1 MADEFDFS
9 EMIEIAGATELADA
23 QSIKQAL
30 PIAYVLDHYGTSI
43 ASASED
49 KLMAICPFHK
59 NGQENTPSFSVFSE
73 GFSRW
78 GCWACPDQGDVI
90 DLIQK
95 FEPELS
101 FMEACDKA
109 REIYTE
115 MDDSDWEGPTETKKR
130 KPPPSPEDIQRV
142 IERSK
147 ENLKM
152 ELVEELIAQKRKKD
166 GPDSNRFSADFLV
179 KQFHIGTW
187 ANWIVIP
194 YYDTDGNLSTFKHR
208 TPKRPP
214 FALDGSVFDG
224 LVYNGWRT
232 DMLDADILIVEGESD
247 TWNAQYEVGDTFR
260 VLGLPTGAGSK
271 LKTLIQSGVFRNKV
285 VYLALDMDEAG
296 RAGIKK
302 LAADLTAA
310 GANVRIVP
318 LPAKKDVSM
327 VAAQLRSLISRARA
341 IVEAPSGLRVT
352 DKGYVRAN
360 SEAAA
365 PISNFVFVPTRELLG
380 PDGVAYEGIL
390 KPGGEEVILSS
401 YDLSGKNRIV
411 NWAMKQG
418 RSWYGSDRDA
428 VILLGMLQA
437 DGVFLPVGRM
447 ATVAGLHEGHF
458 VWPGGVIGEDHWKFV
473 PPTADS
479 HLEDDIKIKPGA
491 WSPNYIH
498 ILRSIHKKTITD
510 PILAWLA
517 VAPLRSLLKEF
528 PILAISGPHGSGKT
542 RTLETI
548 LWGFTGTYIANT
560 LTATS
565 PHAVT
570 SSFAATN
577 GFPEVFEEY
586 RNGARDDAKMVFQQL
601 ARDSYTMQKSQ
612 KGGMKG
618 NWAELTSIIPT
629 APVIVSGEDM
639 FTEGSH
645 VERMIMIQMYKDGM
659 NPDAFATAN
668 SWRNNGLPYAY
679 LTWLHKSLQDGT
691 FAKLTIEPAGP
702 ADLSQRQRIN
712 IGILHLG
719 WKLLQM
725 FMEDAD
731 DSLGHPN
738 FSLVISE
745 LREANEHTPIEDAM
759 HWCLGEV
766 DAGGI
771 IMIGKDGMV
780 RIKVEN
786 FVSFIQEKKKRG
798 DLSFM
803 LPGGAKSVEKYLK
816 LRYGA
821 VEKTEMVGPLIQK
834 YLVFEFSKIAR

>member
-1 MADEFDFS
+1 MDFNFN
-9 EMIEIAGATELADA
+9 ELTEIASAVELADA

-30 PIAYVLDHYGTSI
+30 PIAYVLSHYGTDI
-43 ASASED
+43 ATAGED
-49 KLMAICPFHK
+49 KLMAFCPFHK
-59 NGQENTPSFSVFSE
+59 DGQETTASFSVFSE
-73 GFSRW
+73 NFTRW
-78 GCWACPDQGDVI
+78 GCWACADQGDVI

-101 FMEACDKA
+101 FIEACDKA
-109 REIYTE
+109 RELYSE
-115 MDDSDWEGPTETKKR
+115 MEDSDWTGPTETKPR
-130 KPPPSPEDIQRV
+130 KEPPSPEDVQRV

-147 ENLKM
+147 ENVKI
-152 ELVEELIAQKRKKD
+152 ELIEELIAVKRKKD
-166 GPDSNRFSADFLV
+166 GPDSNRFPASFLV
-179 KQFHIGTW
+179 EQFDIGTW
-187 ANWIVIP
+187 GNWIVIP
-194 YYDTDGNLSTFKHR
+194 YYDMDGGLSTFKHR
-208 TPKRPP
+208 TPTRPP
-214 FALDGSVFDG
+214 FSLDGAKFDE

-232 DMLDADILIVEGESD
+232 DMLDADIFICEGESD
-247 TWNAQYEVGDTFR
+247 TWNAQYEIGDTYR
-260 VLGLPTGAGSK
+260 VLGIPTGAGSRLAK
-271 LKTLIQSGVFRNKV
+271 LIQSGMFKNKT

-296 RAGIKK
+296 RKGIRK
-302 LAADLTAA
+302 LAASLTAA

-318 LPAKKDVSM
+318 LAKGKDVS
-327 VAAQLRSLISRARA
+327 ASAGHLRSLVSRARS
-341 IVEAPSGLRVT
+341 IVEPPSGLRVT
-352 DKGYVRAN
+352 DGGYVRAN
-360 SEAAA
+360 SEAAT
-365 PISNFVFVPTRELLG
+365 PISNFIFEPTRELIG
-380 PDGVAYEGIL
+380 PDGVAYEGVL

-401 YDLSGKNRIV
+401 YDLSSKNRV
-411 NWAMKQG
+411 VGWAMRHG

-437 DGVFLPVGRM
+437 EGVWLPVGRM

-479 HLEDDIKIKPGA
+479 HLEDDIKIKPGS
-491 WSPNYIH
+491 WSPDYIH
-498 ILRSIHKKTITD
+498 TLRSIHKRNITD

-517 VAPLRSLLKEF
+517 IAPFRSLLKEF

-548 LWGFTGTYIANT
+548 LRGFTGTYIANT
-560 LTATS
+560 LTGTT
-565 PHAVT
+565 PHAVV

-586 RNGARDDAKMVFQQL
+586 RNGARDDAKIVFQQL
-601 ARDSYTMQKSQ
+601 ARDSYTQQKSQ

-645 VERMIMIQMYKDGM
+645 VERMIMLQMYRDGM
-659 NPDAFATAN
+659 NIDTFAKAN

-691 FAKLTIEPAGP
+691 FASMVVEPAGP

-712 IGILHLG
+712 IGILNLG

-731 DSLGHPN
+731 DSLGPPQ
-738 FSLVISE
+738 FQMVVDE

-771 IMIGKDGMV
+771 VMVGKDGMV
-780 RIKVEN
+780 KIKVEN

-798 DLSFM
+798 DLSFT
-803 LPGGAKSVEKYLK
+803 LPGGAKSIEKYLK
-816 LRYGA
+816 LKYSA
-821 VEKTEMVGPLIQK
+821 VEKTETIGPLIQT